1 MYNEKQTKNIITK
14 ESIANDLCAE
24 NKKGIVPLV
33 CFALTYLM
41 VLGIV
46 FSIVYFLGLKG
57 HNIGTVGHIIFFICM
72 FICCLPLFFII
83 SLIGGFGRGN
93 QDIFVVTD
101 EVVYKEE
108 ITYGRC
114 GAILIKKVVHFSKFG
129 DIEVNPTWYQLA
141 SENDVYYMI
150 VREKDSKCALKC
162 YPAKLYEYKE

>member
-1 MYNEKQTKNIITK
+1 
-14 ESIANDLCAE
+14 
-24 NKKGIVPLV
+24 
-33 CFALTYLM
+33 
-41 VLGIV
+41 
-46 FSIVYFLGLKG
+46 
-57 HNIGTVGHIIFFICM
+57 M

-108 ITYGRC
+108 ITYRLR

-150 VREKDSKCALKC
+150 VREKDSKRALKC